1 MHLSRRNYSPK
12 RSEYSVDRQLVF
24 LKNLLIFNR
33 KIIALQYCVGFCH
46 TLTWSS
52 HQSPPSWHHMS
63 PPSWLLTP
71 AAEQMNSRRL
81 FVKCRI
87 KKGHRISEE
96 QLITGKAELN
106 SVKEMRVETL
116 RERTRWMEMNR
127 NSILGEL
134 RMAGPRR
141 EKQSR
146 FVSMNARRNSQ
157 DSVKSQWP
165 WFKSQ
170 FDHLVWIWV
179 TLG

>member
-1 MHLSRRNYSPK
+1 
-12 RSEYSVDRQLVF
+12 
-24 LKNLLIFNR
+24 
-33 KIIALQYCVGFCH
+33 
-46 TLTWSS
+46 
-52 HQSPPSWHHMS
+52 MS

-71 AAEQMNSRRL
+71 AAEQINSRRL

-157 DSVKSQWP
+157 DSVKSQ
-165 WFKSQ
+165 
-170 FDHLVWIWV
+170 
-179 TLG
+179 